1 MIRFN
6 LLIINNLNKSFL
18 FIFFKYHAGTIKNIR
33 EAANSLKGTK
43 FFRPVAIAL
52 DTKGPEIRTGLIKGS
67 ATAEVELVRGKTVEI
82 VIDPA
87 FYENCD
93 ETTLW
98 VDYPN
103 ILKIVKP
110 GNKIF
115 VDDGLISLVAK
126 EINENKIVTEVENG
140 GLLGSKKGVNLPGL
154 PVDLPAV
161 SEKDRADLKFGVEQ
175 NVDMIFASFIRD
187 AEGVKEVRRALGD
200 QGRHIL
206 IVSKIENH
214 QGVHK

>member
-1 MIRFN
+1 M
-6 LLIINNLNKSFL
+6 
-18 FIFFKYHAGTIKNIR
+18 
-33 EAANSLKGTK
+33 
-43 FFRPVAIAL
+43 

-82 VIDPA
+82 VIDQA
-87 FYENCD
+87 FYEKCD
-93 ETTLW
+93 EATLW

-126 EINENKIVTEVENG
+126 EISDSKIVTEVENG

-161 SEKDRADLKFGVEQ
+161 SEKDRADLRFGVEQ

-206 IVSKIENH
+206 VVSKIENH
-214 QGVHK
+214 QGVHKYVLKFII